1 MLTSVNPSP
10 FETEAEIGEEIE
22 PTMLLSREQEQL
34 LAYQI
39 RQGGAVGEIAR
50 TRFIE
55 ANIRLVFKIALHY
68 KHARGTLEYDDLV
81 QEGRIGLIH
90 AVDTFEPEQ
99 GCKFSTYAVRLIH
112 QAIMKALNEKRST
125 IRVPNYRWTAL
136 RKMQRAEQ
144 LLIQRHRRL
153 PSAEELAEEAEIT
166 VEMVETLCDLCNVLD
181 LCSLDKSLRPGSEE
195 ELTLCPGSEE
205 ELTLGDLLFS
215 SDDNTEERAL
225 ANAFSVMLRSVL
237 EEILPPRERQVLVLL
252 FGFNGHEHTLEEVAR
267 KLKVSR
273 ERIRQIEQ
281 QALRKLRRPPVLAK
295 LSA

>member
-22 PTMLLSREQEQL
+22 PTLLLSREQEQL

-55 ANIRLVFKIALHY
+55 ANLRLVFKIALHY
-68 KHARGTLEYDDLV
+68 KRARGTLEYDDLV

-125 IRVPNYRWTAL
+125 IRVPN
-136 RKMQRAEQ
+136 
-144 LLIQRHRRL
+144 
-153 PSAEELAEEAEIT
+153 
-166 VEMVETLCDLCNVLD
+166 
-181 LCSLDKSLRPGSEE
+181 
-195 ELTLCPGSEE
+195 
-205 ELTLGDLLFS
+205 
-215 SDDNTEERAL
+215 
-225 ANAFSVMLRSVL
+225 
-237 EEILPPRERQVLVLL
+237 
-252 FGFNGHEHTLEEVAR
+252 
-267 KLKVSR
+267 
-273 ERIRQIEQ
+273 
-281 QALRKLRRPPVLAK
+281 
-295 LSA
+295 